1 MEPIRLINICFRFQT
16 DLSVCNRLYTD
27 NLIRVQFL
35 LLNFVAAKSMKRILL
50 ILMALL
56 LFVPLSDAQDT
67 LSKREVRKPQKSF
80 FA

>member
-1 MEPIRLINICFRFQT
+1 M